1 MSFTEKE
8 IKIANATSR
17 SNGASAINP
26 DGTIRAIVPNFIL
39 KNIKDYRDKT
49 ILDFGAGKEAIHTKW
64 LRNNGLNVT
73 AYDFGENCINE
84 VHDKNALDKRY
95 DVIFASNVL
104 NVQSSDVMME
114 TTLYQIY
121 KSLKKGG
128 KFIFNYPKSPRK
140 LDMPEW
146 ELITLVSELFDRKVF
161 NNEGIFTV
169 VKPNDTDEKIFV
181 SVKDGLVEEVY
192 CSNRDM
198 RLVIIDNDVLEEE
211 LIIANKE
218 ASEEQKN
225 YYKIY

>member
-1 MSFTEKE
+1 MFTEQE
-8 IKIANATSR
+8 IKIANETSR
-17 SNGASAINP
+17 SNGASAINS
-26 DGTIRAIVPNFIL
+26 DGTIRAIVPNFIF
-39 KNIKDYRDKT
+39 KNIEEYQDKT
-49 ILDFGAGKEAIHTKW
+49 ILDFGAGKDAIHTKW
-64 LRNNGLNVT
+64 LREQGLNVI
-73 AYDFGENCINE
+73 AYDFGNNCIE
-84 VHDKNALDKRY
+84 GIHDKDALSKRY

-114 TTLYQIY
+114 TTLCQIY
-121 KSLKKGG
+121 KALKKGG
-128 KFIFNYPKSPRK
+128 KFIFNYPKTPRK

-169 VKPNDTDEKIFV
+169 VKPNDTDEKIFI

>member
-1 MSFTEKE
+1 MFTEQE
-8 IKIANATSR
+8 IKIANETSR
-17 SNGASAINP
+17 SNGASAINS
-26 DGTIRAIVPNFIL
+26 DGTIRAIVPNFIF
-39 KNIKDYRDKT
+39 KNIEEYQDKT
-49 ILDFGAGKEAIHTKW
+49 ILDFGAGKDAIHTKW
-64 LRNNGLNVT
+64 LREQGLNVI
-73 AYDFGENCINE
+73 AYDFGNNCIE
-84 VHDKNALDKRY
+84 GIHDKDALSKRY

-114 TTLYQIY
+114 TTLCQIY
-121 KSLKKGG
+121 KALKKGG
-128 KFIFNYPKSPRK
+128 KFIFNYPKTPRK

-169 VKPNDTDEKIFV
+169 VKPNDTDEKIFI

-211 LIIANKE
+211 LVIANKE